1 MENSKIVKTR
11 YHFLSKKNLILFYVY
26 LMAGTFTFSGGMAM
40 LPLIEKELCEKRTWL
55 DKEVLYN
62 DAAIAQTMP
71 GVIALNNA
79 LLVGRR
85 VNGVIGMLTAGF
97 GSIFPAVF
105 LMSVATYFY
114 QLLPNSGPILTALM
128 AIRATSCAFLFA
140 ACYSLA
146 SYTLETPLLKIIAL
160 GSLILSFFSLI
171 PVPGIILISA
181 IIGLIFCQPQK
192 GAKRHD

>member
-1 MENSKIVKTR
+1 MRKKI
-11 YHFLSKKNLILFYVY
+11 
-26 LMAGTFTFSGGMAM
+26 
-40 LPLIEKELCEKRTWL
+40 WL

-79 LLVGRR
+79 LLVEKR

-114 QLLPNSGPILTALM
+114 QLLPT
-128 AIRATSCAFLFA
+128 T
-140 ACYSLA
+140 
-146 SYTLETPLLKIIAL
+146 
-160 GSLILSFFSLI
+160 
-171 PVPGIILISA
+171 
-181 IIGLIFCQPQK
+181 
-192 GAKRHD
+192 